1 MKVSLAAQT
10 LSASVASAID
20 FLRDEEKIP
29 EFEGSEATTKFIRII
44 DKAFDMLNSRH
55 PLAKGFKA
63 PVRLSNLH
71 MWLQQCEEI
80 VQYLLSLR
88 DKDGILIHNN
98 RRKTCIW
105 GFVCSIHSLK
115 AIAQE
120 LLTRH
125 HNPLKYVLTYKF
137 SQDHIELLF
146 SKIRLKGGH
155 NNNPTVIQLK
165 SAL

>member
-1 MKVSLAAQT
+1 MCIYLLDVSLG
-10 LSASVASAID
+10 SCSESVSEPAWCHIAD

-29 EFEGSEATTKFIRII
+29 EFEGGEATTKFIRII

-98 RRKTCIW
+98 RRDMYMGLC
-105 GFVCSIHSLK
+105 V
-115 AIAQE
+115 
-120 LLTRH
+120 
-125 HNPLKYVLTYKF
+125 
-137 SQDHIELLF
+137 
-146 SKIRLKGGH
+146 
-155 NNNPTVIQLK
+155 
-165 SAL
+165 